1 MSERIEAA
9 TRELDWYFNDA
20 EGEACGLRSGGWHV
34 LEETDGSSG
43 SSGGSGARHFM
54 DPYPEH
60 RASARRDLSRIHA
73 AYAELP
79 SPVQAV
85 LAARFVR
92 RSGREVIASTIGAH
106 YTLLA
111 QMLPEVR
118 ARMAP
123 GESAHHAAQAF
134 AKRRPEDL
142 RRLCDELIAEAL
154 AAYIGSRWPQ
164 DQIREEAANGR

>member
-1 MSERIEAA
+1 MSERVDTAS
-9 TRELDWYFNDA
+9 RELDWYFNDA

-60 RASARRDLSRIHA
+60 REKARRDHSRIHT
-73 AYAELP
+73 AYVALP

-85 LAARFVR
+85 LAARFTR
-92 RSGREVIASTIGAH
+92 RSGREVCASTIGAA
-106 YTLLA
+106 YTIVA

-154 AAYIGSRWPQ
+154 TAYIGSRWPQ
-164 DQIREEAANGR
+164 DQLREEAANGR